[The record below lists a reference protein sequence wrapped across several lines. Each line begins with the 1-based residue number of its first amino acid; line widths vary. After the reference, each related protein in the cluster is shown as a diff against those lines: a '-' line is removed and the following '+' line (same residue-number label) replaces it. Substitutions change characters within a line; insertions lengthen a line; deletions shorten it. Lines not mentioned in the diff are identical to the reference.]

1 MGNSINISILIPLIP
16 MGMALFILILLVS
29 FNRTINRLTKPVSAL
44 VVFSLLSSALI
55 STFLYFKKIEGEV
68 FLSNYL
74 KLFES
79 TNLVLH
85 LNSLTEKIVIFFTV
99 IIAIVIGLLF
109 YKLPR
114 RKGYVTLIVGISL
127 ISSSIMFAVLLFL
140 DFSVLI

>member
-29 FNRTINRLTKPVSAL
+29 FNRTINRLTKPVSVL
-44 VVFSLLSSALI
+44 IVFSLLSSALI
-55 STFLYFKKIEGEV
+55 SAFLYLKKIEGEV

-74 KLFES
+74 KFFES

-85 LNSLTEKIVIFFTV
+85 LNYLTEKIVIFFSV
-99 IIAIVIGLLF
+99 IMAIVIGLLF

-114 RKGYVTLIVGISL
+114 QKGYVSLIIGISL
-127 ISSSIMFAVLLFL
+127 ISSSIMFAVMFL

>member
-1 MGNSINISILIPLIP
+1 MQNSINISILIPLIP

-44 VVFSLLSSALI
+44 VVFSLLSSTLI

-85 LNSLTEKIVIFFTV
+85 LNSLTEKIVIFFAV
-99 IIAIVIGLLF
+99 IVAIVIGVLF

-114 RKGYVTLIVGISL
+114 RKGYVSLIIGISL
-127 ISSSIMFAVLLFL
+127 ISSLIMFAVFFL

>member
-1 MGNSINISILIPLIP
+1 

-44 VVFSLLSSALI
+44 AVFSLLSSALI

-85 LNSLTEKIVIFFTV
+85 LNSLTEKIEIFFTV
-99 IIAIVIGLLF
+99 IIAIVIGFLF

-114 RKGYVTLIVGISL
+114 RKGYVTLIIGISL
-127 ISSSIMFAVLLFL
+127 ISSSIMFAVLFL

>member
-1 MGNSINISILIPLIP
+1 MGNSINLSILIPFIP

-29 FNRTINRLTKPVSAL
+29 FNRTVNRLTKPVSFL

-55 STFLYFKKIEGEV
+55 SSYFYLKNIEGEM
-68 FLSNYL
+68 FLSDYL

-79 TNLVLH
+79 KNLVLH
-85 LNSLTEKIVIFFTV
+85 LNSLTEKITICFTL
-99 IIAIVIGLLF
+99 IMAMLIGVLF

-114 RKGYVTLIVGISL
+114 QKGYVSLLIGISL
-127 ISSSIMFAVLLFL
+127 ISSSIIFAVMFL

>member
-29 FNRTINRLTKPVSAL
+29 FNRTINRLTKPVSFLA
-44 VVFSLLSSALI
+44 VFSLLSSALI
-55 STFLYFKKIEGEV
+55 SSFLYLKKIEGLV
-68 FLSNYL
+68 SLSYYL

-85 LNSLTEKIVIFFTV
+85 LNPWTEMIIIFFTL
-99 IIAIVIGLLF
+99 IMAIVIGLLF

-114 RKGYVTLIVGISL
+114 KKGYVSLIVGISL
-127 ISSSIMFAVLLFL
+127 ISSSIMFAVMFL

>member
-1 MGNSINISILIPLIP
+1 

-44 VVFSLLSSALI
+44 AVFSLLSSALI

-99 IIAIVIGLLF
+99 IIAIVIGFLF

-114 RKGYVTLIVGISL
+114 RKGYVTLIIGISL
-127 ISSSIMFAVLLFL
+127 ISSSIMFAVLFL

>member
-16 MGMALFILILLVS
+16 MGIALFILILLVS

-79 TNLVLH
+79 TNLVIH

-114 RKGYVTLIVGISL
+114 RKGYVTLIIGISL
-127 ISSSIMFAVLLFL
+127 ISSSIMFAVLFL

>member
-1 MGNSINISILIPLIP
+1 MGI
-16 MGMALFILILLVS
+16 ALFILILLVS
-29 FNRTINRLTKPVSAL
+29 FNRTINRLTKPVSFL
-44 VVFSLLSSALI
+44 IVSSLFGSALI
-55 STFLYFKKIEGEV
+55 SGLFYLKKIEGEV

-85 LNSLTEKIVIFFTV
+85 LSTLTEKIVITFTLIMAV
-99 IIAIVIGLLF
+99 LIGLLF

-114 RKGYVTLIVGISL
+114 QKGYVSLIIGISL
-127 ISSSIMFAVLLFL
+127 ISSSIIFAVLFF

>member
-29 FNRTINRLTKPVSAL
+29 FNRTINRLTKPISAL

-85 LNSLTEKIVIFFTV
+85 LNSLTEKIIIFFTV

-114 RKGYVTLIVGISL
+114 RKGYVTLIIGISL
-127 ISSSIMFAVLLFL
+127 ISSSIMFAVLFL